1 MIEFLRLNELEVD
14 PAWKKSAIMLWK
26 QIVDHKYA
34 TVFLNPVTDEI
45 AKSYSSCIK
54 VKIKTWYID
63 FNLEKLIFIS
73 NVKSFILSYGSHTF
87 GDARTLT
94 AYASKCPWMPLRL
107 ILKMQKIFGV
117 FWTLI
122 GKNDHPIFF

>member
-54 VKIKTWYID
+54 VKI
-63 FNLEKLIFIS
+63 E
-73 NVKSFILSYGSHTF
+73 
-87 GDARTLT
+87 TL
-94 AYASKCPWMPLRL
+94 
-107 ILKMQKIFGV
+107 
-117 FWTLI
+117 
-122 GKNDHPIFF
+122 

>member
-87 GDARTLT
+87 GDVRTLT
-94 AYASKCPWMPLRL
+94 AYALKCP
-107 ILKMQKIFGV
+107 
-117 FWTLI
+117 
-122 GKNDHPIFF
+122 